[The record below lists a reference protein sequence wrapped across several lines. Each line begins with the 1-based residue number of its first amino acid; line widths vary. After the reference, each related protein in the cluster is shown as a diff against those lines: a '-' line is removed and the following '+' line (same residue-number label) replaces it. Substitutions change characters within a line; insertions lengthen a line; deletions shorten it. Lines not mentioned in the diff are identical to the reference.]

1 MNLSVN
7 LGRLKLKNPVSV
19 ASGTFGY
26 AEEFKDLVCLEK
38 LGAIITKTITR
49 KPKQGNPPP
58 RLVETAAGMLN
69 SIGLQNEGLDNFIKV
84 KLPVLKKIKT
94 KIIVSIGGTDA
105 QEFVYLAQRLE
116 DAGVEAVELNLS
128 CPNIKYKGSKS
139 IAATMLAHNIR
150 DISKIVSSVCKKTKM
165 VVIPKLSPNV
175 TDIVSLAQAAEDSGA
190 NAISLVNTFL
200 AMAVDVK
207 SYRPKLKNVTG
218 GLSGPAI
225 KPIALRMVYEL
236 AKALKVP
243 VLGMGGIMTTD
254 DALEFMIAGATAVS
268 VGTANFVNPRTAEEI
283 INGLGK
289 YLKEKKIKDINKI
302 IGIIKT

>member
-1 MNLSVN
+1 MNLSVK

-49 KPKQGNPPP
+49 LPKQGNPPP

-84 KLPVLKKIKT
+84 KLPLLKKIKT

-116 DAGVEAVELNLS
+116 DAGVEAIELNLS
-128 CPNIKYKGSKS
+128 CPNIKYKGSTS
-139 IAATMLAHNIR
+139 IAATMLAHNIQ
-150 DISKIVSSVCKKTKM
+150 DISKIVSSVCKKTKI

-175 TDIVSLAQAAEDSGA
+175 TDIVHLARAAEDAGA
-190 NAISLVNTFL
+190 QAVSLVNTFL
-200 AMAVDVK
+200 AMAIDIK
-207 SYRPKLKNVTG
+207 NYRPKLKNVTG

-225 KPIALRMVYEL
+225 KPIALRIVYEL
-236 AKALKVP
+236 AKAVKIP
-243 VLGMGGIMTTD
+243 VLGMGGIMSAE
-254 DALEFMIAGATAVS
+254 DALEFMIAGATAVG
-268 VGTANFVNPRTAEEI
+268 VGTANFVNPHAAEEI